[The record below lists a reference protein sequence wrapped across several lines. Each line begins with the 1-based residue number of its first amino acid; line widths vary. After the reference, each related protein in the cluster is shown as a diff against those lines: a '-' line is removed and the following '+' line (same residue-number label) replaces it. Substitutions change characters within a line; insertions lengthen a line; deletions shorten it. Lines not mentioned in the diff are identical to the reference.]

1 MRQLALDTNRAAGS
15 PADAVQLEAAVYMH
29 DVGMMFLP
37 EAVWLKVGNMSDRE
51 RGMLHTHPGFGADL
65 LERMESWKAAAEMVR
80 QHHETPDGA
89 GYPARLRGDAICPGA
104 KLLAIADAFEAVM
117 LLAQATGEVLA
128 GGSSFRAQIM
138 DLGIREDRR
147 DRFIFHGKPVN
158 QLNGFV
164 TAFNPWNWREPHH
177 FDAGHPISLR
187 VVNLSTLGANTVNIS
202 IFGYSD

>member
-1 MRQLALDTNRAAGS
+1 MEALIRSPQWPPLEDWRHRRRLAPIAWLGGPLQVPQLAGKRMYWFTFPALALAARET
-15 PADAVQLEAAVYMH
+15 LETLVTT
-29 DVGMMFLP
+29 
-37 EAVWLKVGNMSDRE
+37 E
-51 RGMLHTHPGFGADL
+51 R
-65 LERMESWKAAAEMVR
+65 
-80 QHHETPDGA
+80 
-89 GYPARLRGDAICPGA
+89 
-104 KLLAIADAFEAVM
+104 AFEAVM